1 MKKTYISLLLAA
13 IFCMIF
19 SQEADAQHRNY
30 KKKQQNRFNA
40 GVVLGTN
47 LSQID
52 GDLYTG
58 FNKIGIRG
66 GLEGTIYLNKYFDVV
81 AGLLFVQKGSR
92 TNSNVT
98 FASDIPPN
106 TEIKLDY
113 MEVPFLLSVKLG
125 SKSQTGYT
133 LEAGFSYARLINSQI
148 NTTEFP
154 DKVSY
159 SDLLDKFNS
168 NEINVIFAFNFLFS
182 KRFDIGILT
191 EFQLNKLYKANI
203 NTDVGSVNSPNLPT
217 IDFMRNYLIGIQFGY
232 KFL

>member
-1 MKKTYISLLLAA
+1 MKKTYISLLLAVV
-13 IFCMIF
+13 FCMVF
-19 SQEADAQHRNY
+19 SLEADAQSKRY

-40 GVVLGTN
+40 GVVLGAS

-81 AGLLFVQKGSR
+81 AGLLYVQKGSR

-98 FASDIPPN
+98 FAGDIPPN

-148 NTTEFP
+148 NATEFP

-159 SDLLDKFNS
+159 SDLIDQFNS
-168 NEINVIFAFNFLFS
+168 NEINIIFGFNFLFS
-182 KRFDIGILT
+182 ERFDVGILT
-191 EFQLNKLYKANI
+191 EFQLNKLYKSS
-203 NTDVGSVNSPNLPT
+203 NTEDRGPINSPGLPT